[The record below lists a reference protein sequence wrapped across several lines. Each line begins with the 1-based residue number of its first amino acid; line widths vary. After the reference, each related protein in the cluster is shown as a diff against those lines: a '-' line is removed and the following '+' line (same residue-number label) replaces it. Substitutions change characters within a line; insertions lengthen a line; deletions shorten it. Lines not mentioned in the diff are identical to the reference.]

1 MRQRERGVLL
11 KIHVN
16 LEAKLTD
23 ANNLQA
29 KLINTSL
36 A

>member
-1 MRQRERGVLL
+1 MEQKGEMRQRERGVLL

-23 ANNLQA
+23 ANNL
-29 KLINTSL
+29 
-36 A
+36 